1 MSCIAP
7 GITCSRARL
16 SPRRT
21 ATLKASP
28 YTRSQPAT
36 LKGSPNIRS
45 RGRCSGRICRCSHS
59 LERVLHVPLPLVH
72 LAEVDVALRIGSHAV
87 DVENLLSAVS
97 GPPAHGI
104 HNLERS

>member
-7 GITCSRARL
+7 GITCNRARL

-28 YTRSQPAT
+28 YARSQPAT
-36 LKGSPNIRS
+36 LKGSPYIRS

-87 DVENLLSAVS
+87 DVEKLLSAVS
-97 GPPAHGI
+97 CPPAHSI
-104 HNLERS
+104 HNL